1 MLKSLYLKY
10 LFSIVEVNGSEI
22 IDLSFPFNYLHK
34 SHFILKYTVGDFF
47 FFFFFFFL
55 GFFVYLFAFFFFFFF
70 FLAILTNWFAFKYC
84 AV

>member
-47 FFFFFFFL
+47 FFF
-55 GFFVYLFAFFFFFFF
+55 
-70 FLAILTNWFAFKYC
+70 LAILTNWFAFKYC